1 MQHERLTNNQN
12 PHFEYFLSDRNLEV
26 LDIIGLHKITGTYFI
41 RIPEDM
47 PKLRLLNLQQCNR
60 VRMVSCNPQHQV

>member
-1 MQHERLTNNQN
+1 MQHERLSNKQN
-12 PHFEYFLSDRNLEV
+12 PCWINDFFSDRNLEV

-60 VRMVSCNPQHQV
+60 VRIVSCNP